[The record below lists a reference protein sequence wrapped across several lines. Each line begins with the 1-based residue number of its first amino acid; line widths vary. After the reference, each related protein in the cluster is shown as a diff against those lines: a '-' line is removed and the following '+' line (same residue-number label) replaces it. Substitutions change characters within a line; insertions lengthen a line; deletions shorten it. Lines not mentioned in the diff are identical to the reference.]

1 MDGTT
6 SASCVRYGLLGLS
19 SKGDADL
26 AIITDRDGLASFTL
40 GSINR
45 LIIEIPEVY
54 DIARLWLDLNV
65 NLGVLG

>member
-6 SASCVRYGLLGLS
+6 SASSIRYGLLGLS

-26 AIITDRDGLASFTL
+26 AIITDLDGLASFAL
-40 GSINR
+40 GGVNR
-45 LIIEIPEVY
+45 IIIEIPKVY